1 MNGNGSKFQ
10 AWVTPALLG
19 AALILLMG
27 IWSEVRETR
36 AAVNNAM
43 ITLGKHE
50 TVLII
55 SGLMKPRKA
64 VE

>member
-1 MNGNGSKFQ
+1 MNSNGAKFQ
-10 AWVTPALLG
+10 AWITPALLG

-36 AAVNNAM
+36 ASVNKAM

-50 TVLII
+50 TVLIMN
-55 SGLMKPRKA
+55 GLMEPRRLSK
-64 VE
+64 

>member
-36 AAVNNAM
+36 ASVNKAM

-50 TVLII
+50 TVLIMN
-55 SGLMKPRKA
+55 GLMEPRRLN
-64 VE
+64 E

>member
-1 MNGNGSKFQ
+1 MNGNGAKIQ
-10 AWVTPALLG
+10 AWITPALLG

-36 AAVNNAM
+36 ASVNKAM

-55 SGLMKPRKA
+55 SGLMKPREV